1 MMALTIQNL
10 QQLCNIARA
19 AFETQHVIIGGGAP
33 RDTLSGVEV
42 KDIDVFVKIED
53 GEWDDPLVFKNR
65 AEYFAAILGG
75 RPEFRE
81 PVDMEGYEALFD
93 ICEFLP
99 QGPFAGFPVVQ
110 VVAVGVNPIDD
121 VHEYDFGLSQV
132 FVTPAGVFF
141 TEAAAQ
147 DRATK
152 TITYIDRGRSDAA
165 NLRSAQRLERLKVK
179 YPDWAF
185 ANCER
190 FEKVEATPDDVF
202 A

>member
-1 MMALTIQNL
+1 MMTLTIGNL
-10 QQLCNIARA
+10 QQICSIARA

-33 RDTLSGVEV
+33 RDVLSGVEV
-42 KDIDVFVKIED
+42 KDIDIFVKIKD
-53 GEWDDPLVFKNR
+53 LDWDDPLVFKR
-65 AEYFAAILGG
+65 LAAGFAATLSG

-81 PVDMEGYEALFD
+81 PVEMEGYDALFD

-99 QGPFAGFPVVQ
+99 HGPFDGLPLIQ

-132 FVTPAGVFF
+132 FVTPAGAFF
-141 TEAAAQ
+141 TEAAIN
-147 DRATK
+147 DRAAK

-165 NLRSAQRLERLKVK
+165 NLRSAQRLERLKAK

-185 ANCER
+185 ANC
-190 FEKVEATPDDVF
+190 VTLGGS
-202 A
+202 